1 MFLQEFAKLDRCT
14 DYVIVWMNT
23 DAITKEYGG
32 FGLCFSFEWTNL
44 CEWTNCVYDNDI
56 I

>member
-32 FGLCFSFEWTNL
+32 FGLCFSFEWTN
-44 CEWTNCVYDNDI
+44 CVYENDI